1 MRDETKNYKIKLKP
15 ISPIHIG
22 TGEAYEP
29 MNYVID
35 VDLKDG
41 KDYMYVFDE
50 FEFFKK
56 LDDKSKDEFMKIAS
70 DTTGDGILK
79 LQKFI
84 KEKSSLAKKVSYYKM
99 QALKN
104 IAEDYD
110 NKIGKVVQ
118 REGGGK
124 KVINQLVIEKTLISP
139 NLKKAIIPG
148 SSLKGAIATAFWE
161 MKVIDEEQQYNDVK
175 KIMSATNRKNPFS
188 HLLISDS
195 KIIKSSTFIDIAKNI
210 KRNKISKDGLSVV
223 YEVISTESEFEVG
236 LVIKNNAI
244 KIEDIKNACN
254 DHYLPIFESQF
265 DDKTDK
271 FIKKELE
278 NEFIKKYMNFKPAGN
293 QFLLR
298 VGKHSGARAVT
309 VDGER
314 KILIM
319 QGKGKKPKILE
330 EETTAWLINKQPF
343 GWLLCE
349 ILEEN

>member
-1 MRDETKNYKIKLKP
+1 MHNETKNYKIKLKP

-35 VDLKDG
+35 KGEDDKY
-41 KDYMYVFDE
+41 YMYVFDE

-70 DTTGDGILK
+70 DATGDGISK

-84 KEKSSLAKKVSYYKM
+84 KEKSSLARKVSYHKI

-104 IAEDYD
+104 IAEDYND
-110 NKIGKVVQ
+110 KIGKVVQ

-124 KVINQLVIEKTLISP
+124 KVINQLVVEKTLTSP

-148 SSLKGAIATAFWE
+148 SSLKGAIATAFGE
-161 MKVIDEEQQYNDVK
+161 MLYKKSKSYDTKEYFSNFLVADSEVIESHTFASV
-175 KIMSATNRKNPFS
+175 AT
-188 HLLISDS
+188 
-195 KIIKSSTFIDIAKNI
+195 NI
-210 KRNKISKDGLSVV
+210 KRNRASRDQNASKGIPVR
-223 YEVISTESEFEVG
+223 YEAINSKSEFKTTFT
-236 LVIKNNAI
+236 IKNNKFGIEELI
-244 KIEDIKNACN
+244 KACN
-254 DHYLPIFESQF
+254 SHYLPIFTSQF
-265 DDKTDK
+265 DYETDEFTREALSDK
-271 FIKKELE
+271 FIEKYE
-278 NEFIKKYMNFKPAGN
+278 NLKLADN

-309 VDGER
+309 VDGVR
-314 KILIM
+314 KIKIM
-319 QGKGKKPKILE
+319 KGKGKYSIEK

-349 ILEEN
+349 ILE

>member
-1 MRDETKNYKIKLKP
+1 MHNETKNYKIKLKP
-15 ISPIHIG
+15 LSPIHIG

-35 VDLKDG
+35 TDKDG

-50 FEFFKK
+50 FEFFKR

-70 DTTGDGILK
+70 DNNGNGILK

-84 KEKSSLAKKVSYYKM
+84 KEKSSLARNVSYYKI

-104 IAEDYD
+104 IAEDYND
-110 NKIGKVVQ
+110 KIGKVVQ

-124 KVINQLVIEKTLISP
+124 KVINQLIIEKTFMSP

-148 SSLKGAIATAFWE
+148 SSLKGAIATAFGE
-161 MKVIDEEQQYNDVK
+161 MLFKKTQSYDTKEYFSDFSVADSEVIESHTFASV
-175 KIMSATNRKNPFS
+175 AT
-188 HLLISDS
+188 
-195 KIIKSSTFIDIAKNI
+195 NI
-210 KRNKISKDGLSVV
+210 KRNRASRDQNESKGIPVR
-223 YEVISTESEFEVG
+223 YEAINSKSEFETTFT
-236 LVIKNNAI
+236 IKNNKFSIEELI
-244 KIEDIKNACN
+244 KACN
-254 DHYLPIFESQF
+254 SHYMPIFASQF
-265 DDKTDK
+265 SYETDEFTREALSDK
-271 FIKKELE
+271 FIE
-278 NEFIKKYMNFKPAGN
+278 KYENFKLANN

-309 VDGER
+309 VDGVR
-314 KILIM
+314 RIKIM
-319 QGKGKKPKILE
+319 RGREKPSIQE

-349 ILEEN
+349 ILEDN

>member
-1 MRDETKNYKIKLKP
+1 MHNETKNYKIKLNP

-35 VDLKDG
+35 RGADDKY
-41 KDYMYVFDE
+41 YMYVFDE

-56 LDDKSKDEFMKIAS
+56 LDEKSKDEFMKIAS
-70 DTTGDGILK
+70 DATDVGILK

-84 KEKSSLAKKVSYYKM
+84 KEKSFLAKKISYYKI

-104 IAEDYD
+104 IAEEY
-110 NKIGKVVQ
+110 NEKIGKVVQ

-148 SSLKGAIATAFWE
+148 SSLKGAIATAFGE
-161 MKVIDEEQQYNDVK
+161 MLYKKSKSYDTKEYFSDFLVADSNVIQSHTFVADAVNIRRNRASRDDGGKGVKV
-175 KIMSATNRKNPFS
+175 R
-188 HLLISDS
+188 
-195 KIIKSSTFIDIAKNI
+195 
-210 KRNKISKDGLSVV
+210 
-223 YEVISTESEFEVG
+223 YEVINSKSEFETVFTIENG
-236 LVIKNNAI
+236 KFNIKELI
-244 KIEDIKNACN
+244 TACN
-254 DHYLPIFESQF
+254 SHYMPIFTSQF
-265 DDKTDK
+265 DYETDEFTREALSDK
-271 FIKKELE
+271 FIEKYE
-278 NEFIKKYMNFKPAGN
+278 NLKLADN

-298 VGKHSGARAVT
+298 VGKHSSARAVT
-309 VDGER
+309 VDGVR
-314 KILIM
+314 KIKIM
-319 QGKGKKPKILE
+319 QGRGQKPKISD

-349 ILEEN
+349 ILEDN

>member
-1 MRDETKNYKIKLKP
+1 MHNETKNYKIKLNP

-35 VDLKDG
+35 RGADDKY
-41 KDYMYVFDE
+41 YMYVFDE

-56 LDDKSKDEFMKIAS
+56 LDEKSKDEFMKIAS

-84 KEKSSLAKKVSYYKM
+84 KEKSFLAKKVSYYKM

-104 IAEDYD
+104 IAEDYND
-110 NKIGKVVQ
+110 KIGKVVQ

-124 KVINQLVIEKTLISP
+124 KVINQLVVEKTLISP

-148 SSLKGAIATAFWE
+148 SSLKGAIATAFGE
-161 MKVIDEEQQYNDVK
+161 MLYKKSKSYDTKEYFGDFLVADSEVIESHTFASV
-175 KIMSATNRKNPFS
+175 AT
-188 HLLISDS
+188 
-195 KIIKSSTFIDIAKNI
+195 NI
-210 KRNKISKDGLSVV
+210 KRNRASRDQNASQGIPVRYEAINSK
-223 YEVISTESEFEVG
+223 SEFKTTFT
-236 LVIKNNAI
+236 IKNNKFGIDELI
-244 KIEDIKNACN
+244 KACN
-254 DHYLPIFESQF
+254 SHYMPIFASQF
-265 DDKTDK
+265 SYETDEFTREGLSDK
-271 FIKKELE
+271 FIEKYEHLKLE
-278 NEFIKKYMNFKPAGN
+278 DN

-309 VDGER
+309 VDGAR
-314 KILIM
+314 RIKIM
-319 QGKGKKPKILE
+319 RGREKPSIQE

-349 ILEEN
+349 ILEED

>member
-210 KRNKISKDGLSVV
+210 KRNKISKDGLSVAH
-223 YEVISTESEFEVG
+223 EVISTESEFEVG